1 MTPQSIFTHRPDLL
15 HNPEVYEGV
24 MQLDLLLAHLKA
36 GEDNVQAL
44 AKDYPV
50 DPATIEEV
58 VSEHYSSPSE
68 EELSIM
74 VASGAWFMFKQPL
87 EPKNVRQ
94 PVTTWKRVVRTRL
107 TKARLIFPTPAQW
120 LSIYTAGIG
129 LLPTL
134 DLSATTTCTATP
146 QPTP

>member
-1 MTPQSIFTHRPDLL
+1 
-15 HNPEVYEGV
+15 

-50 DPATIEEV
+50 DPAIIEEV

-68 EELSIM
+68 EELEIL
-74 VASGAWFMFKQPL
+74 VASGAWFMVKQTNKTTPEFRRL
-87 EPKNVRQ
+87 
-94 PVTTWKRVVRTRL
+94 PVADWKRVVRTRL

-129 LLPTL
+129 LIPTL
-134 DLSATTTCTATP
+134 DLSATTTC
-146 QPTP
+146 PTP